1 MTRLADALRRAKGS
15 PAPPASNA
23 PEEIDPWLHSQI
35 TEEPVLADTQVALTS
50 TPDDSLAA
58 PPDSLT
64 VVEDVAG
71 RQWFGKPISTM
82 HEDRRSGI
90 GGSRFADR
98 LREKLVIDPKSR
110 AAAVEQ
116 YKRLAAALHHSQC
129 QFGTKSVMVA
139 SALGSEGK
147 SLSICNLALT
157 LSHSYRRRVL
167 LIDADLRRPSLH
179 EMFQLPATSGL
190 SEALR
195 GASDRALP
203 LYEVSPRLL
212 VVPSGRPDPDPI
224 GGLVSER
231 MTQIV
236 AQAMAQ
242 FDWVLIDTP
251 PVGLVPDA
259 KIIGALVDAA
269 VLVILAG
276 KSPNALIR
284 QAIETLGPE
293 KIFGVV
299 LNAAE
304 TASTLQNSG
313 YYGAKRE

>member
-15 PAPPASNA
+15 PALPASSA
-23 PEEIDPWLHSQI
+23 PEEVDPWLHSPE
-35 TEEPVLADTQVALTS
+35 TEEPVLPEVVQAEAQDELTTA
-50 TPDDSLAA
+50 TPDDSEAPETLAV
-58 PPDSLT
+58 T
-64 VVEDVAG
+64 EDDG
-71 RQWFGKPISTM
+71 RQWFGKPINTT
-82 HEDRRSGI
+82 
-90 GGSRFADR
+90 GSRFADR
-98 LREKLVIDPKSR
+98 LREKLVVDPKSR

-179 EMFQLPATSGL
+179 EMFQLPATTGL

-195 GASDRALP
+195 GTSDRALP
-203 LYEVSPRLL
+203 LYEVSPRLM

-231 MTQIV
+231 MRQIM

-251 PVGLVPDA
+251 PVGIVPDA
-259 KIIGALVDAA
+259 KVLGALVDAA

-276 KSPNALIR
+276 KSPSALIR
-284 QAIETLGPE
+284 QAIDTLGPE

>member
-1 MTRLADALRRAKGS
+1 MTRLADALRRAKGG
-15 PAPPASNA
+15 PALPPSSA
-23 PEEIDPWLHSQI
+23 PEDVDPWLHSQE
-35 TEEPVLADTQVALTS
+35 TEEPVLPEAQQDELTTASDDASLASSPETSADT
-50 TPDDSLAA
+50 
-58 PPDSLT
+58 
-64 VVEDVAG
+64 EDMG
-71 RQWFGKPISTM
+71 RPWFGKPINTT
-82 HEDRRSGI
+82 
-90 GGSRFADR
+90 GSRFADR
-98 LREKLVIDPKSR
+98 LREKLVTDPKSR

-195 GASDRALP
+195 GTSDRPLP
-203 LYEVSPRLL
+203 LYEVSPRLM

-231 MTQIV
+231 MTQIM
-236 AQAMAQ
+236 AQGMAQ

-259 KIIGALVDAA
+259 KVLGALVDAA

-276 KSPNALIR
+276 KSPSALIR
-284 QAIETLGPE
+284 QAIDTLGPE

-304 TASTLQNSG
+304 TAGTLQNSG